1 MTIHQKIASFE
12 QQYKQAALSH
22 RWLQQ
27 VRPVPASV
35 ELSYP
40 AARILSQL
48 SFAENLSAVNDHCY
62 DNVIHA
68 ALDHLRAGAD
78 AEGGCV

>member
-1 MTIHQKIASFE
+1 MTINQKIASFE
-12 QQYKQAALSH
+12 EQYKKAALSH

-27 VRPVPASV
+27 VRPVPASM

-48 SFAENLSAVNDHCY
+48 SFASNLSAVNDHS
-62 DNVIHA
+62 
-68 ALDHLRAGAD
+68 
-78 AEGGCV
+78 